1 MKLKDILKENSVL
14 VSPIKTLKPVGTIEM
29 ATIVNED
36 EQQESRKIDTEAFL
50 GMVNRFGRIG
60 EDIKVNDLRSIA
72 NVLKNVAE
80 TAKVHTE
87 SLKEDWFD
95 KVTVSRNMKE
105 LNTHSKQFSKIAEEA
120 ASLQERMQGL
130 YEDMGNIIGRYYEIS
145 EDITEDSDYETF
157 FQSALKKFDASSPA
171 DMDNEKKKKF
181 FNYVDKNY
189 DAKNENLNEVKD
201 KAITRRWDEV
211 NIDFL
216 MGVKDI
222 QDMFDKKND
231 RTSYQI
237 LNKAFKKVNPWVD
250 KLGKLINK
258 LADKKD

>member
-36 EQQESRKIDTEAFL
+36 EQQESKKIDTDSFL

-60 EDIKVNDLRSIA
+60 EDIKINDLRSIA

-80 TAKVHTE
+80 TAQIHTE
-87 SLKEDWFD
+87 SLQEDWFD
-95 KVTVSRNMKE
+95 RVTVSRNMKE

-130 YEDMGNIIGRYYEIS
+130 YEDMGNIMGRYYEIS
-145 EDITEDSDYETF
+145 EDITEDDEYEKF

-171 DMDNEKKKKF
+171 DMDNDKKKKF

-189 DAKNENLNEVKD
+189 DAKDEKD
-201 KAITRRWDEV
+201 
-211 NIDFL
+211 
-216 MGVKDI
+216 
-222 QDMFDKKND
+222 
-231 RTSYQI
+231 
-237 LNKAFKKVNPWVD
+237 
-250 KLGKLINK
+250 
-258 LADKKD
+258 

>member
-36 EQQESRKIDTEAFL
+36 EQQESKKIDTDSFL

-80 TAKVHTE
+80 TAKIHTE

-95 KVTVSRNMKE
+95 RVTVSRNMKE
-105 LNTHSKQFSKIAEEA
+105 LNNHSKQFSKIAEEA

-130 YEDMGNIIGRYYEIS
+130 YEDMGNIMGRYYEIS

-189 DAKNENLNEVKD
+189 DAKDEKD
-201 KAITRRWDEV
+201 
-211 NIDFL
+211 
-216 MGVKDI
+216 
-222 QDMFDKKND
+222 
-231 RTSYQI
+231 
-237 LNKAFKKVNPWVD
+237 
-250 KLGKLINK
+250 
-258 LADKKD
+258 

>member
-36 EQQESRKIDTEAFL
+36 EQQESKKIDTDSFL

-80 TAKVHTE
+80 TAKIHTE

-95 KVTVSRNMKE
+95 RVTVSRNMKE
-105 LNTHSKQFSKIAEEA
+105 LNNHSKQFSKIAEEA

-130 YEDMGNIIGRYYEIS
+130 YEDMGNIMGRYYEIS
-145 EDITEDSDYETF
+145 EDITEDDEYEKF

-171 DMDNEKKKKF
+171 DMDNDKKKKF

-189 DAKNENLNEVKD
+189 DAKDEKD
-201 KAITRRWDEV
+201 
-211 NIDFL
+211 
-216 MGVKDI
+216 
-222 QDMFDKKND
+222 
-231 RTSYQI
+231 
-237 LNKAFKKVNPWVD
+237 
-250 KLGKLINK
+250 
-258 LADKKD
+258 

>member
-1 MKLKDILKENSVL
+1 MAKLKDILKESSIL
-14 VSPIKTLKPVGTIEM
+14 VSPIRTIKPVGTIEM
-29 ATIVNED
+29 ATMVNED

-130 YEDMGNIIGRYYEIS
+130 YEDMGNIMGRYYEIS
-145 EDITEDSDYETF
+145 EEITEDDEYEKF

-171 DMDNEKKKKF
+171 DMDDEKKKKF

-189 DAKNENLNEVKD
+189 DAK
-201 KAITRRWDEV
+201 DER
-211 NIDFL
+211 D
-216 MGVKDI
+216 
-222 QDMFDKKND
+222 
-231 RTSYQI
+231 
-237 LNKAFKKVNPWVD
+237 
-250 KLGKLINK
+250 
-258 LADKKD
+258 